1 MLFDALLQLLLSAD
15 CIELYRFGGLHPV
28 DICDFS
34 QQIDTNSS
42 FASLGVLRLA
52 LQYDPTKRPSAT
64 ELLGLDWFG
73 RM

>member
-1 MLFDALLQLLLSAD
+1 M
-15 CIELYRFGGLHPV
+15 

-34 QQIDTNSS
+34 QQIDTNS

-73 RM
+73 RT